1 MYFNEKMTYH
11 EARNKLYTIVDG
23 KSQSEIERI
32 KEEYSAVVPVITARE
47 LKENDG
53 WLTSD
58 PLK

>member
-1 MYFNEKMTYH
+1 MYFNENMTYH
-11 EARNKLYTIVDG
+11 EARNKLYAIIDG

-32 KEEYSAVVPVITARE
+32 KEEYSSVVPVITARE